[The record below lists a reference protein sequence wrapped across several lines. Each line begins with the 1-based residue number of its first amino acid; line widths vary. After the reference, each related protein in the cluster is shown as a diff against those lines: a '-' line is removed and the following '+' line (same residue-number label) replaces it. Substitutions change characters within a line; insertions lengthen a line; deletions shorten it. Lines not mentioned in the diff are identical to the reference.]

1 MLHMGYNPFPGDTRN
16 ANDEPRNRSESSD
29 DACVATVRRPCSVS
43 READGTKNIT

>member
-43 READGTKNIT
+43 READGTKDIT